1 MTTTYGPLSIWAVIV
16 AGGVATFAIRLS
28 FVHLFGGV
36 DEVPAWLERALVYV
50 PAAVLAALVAP
61 DFAPASA
68 TVSAAVAPDYLPELA
83 GGVAAV
89 LAAWYTEDV
98 LWTVA
103 AGMAGLHLARFL
115 L

>member
-1 MTTTYGPLSIWAVIV
+1 MATSYGPLSVWAVIV
-16 AGGVATFAIRLS
+16 TGGLATFAIRLS
-28 FVHLFGGV
+28 FIHLFGRV
-36 DEVPAWLERALVYV
+36 DTVPPWLERALVYV

-61 DFAPASA
+61 DFVPESVTLAGL
-68 TVSAAVAPDYLPELA
+68 VSPEIV

-89 LAAWYTEDV
+89 AAAWRTEDV

>member
-1 MTTTYGPLSIWAVIV
+1 MATSYGPLSVWTVIV
-16 AGGVATFAIRLS
+16 AGGLATFAIRLS
-28 FVHLFGGV
+28 FIHLFGRV
-36 DEVPAWLERALVYV
+36 DDVPPWLERVLVYV

-61 DFAPASA
+61 DFAPAAA
-68 TVSAAVAPDYLPELA
+68 TVEAVLSPELL
-83 GGVAAV
+83 GGAAAV
-89 LAAWYTEDV
+89 LAAWRTEDV

>member
-1 MTTTYGPLSIWAVIV
+1 MATSYGPLSIWAVIV

-28 FVHLFGGV
+28 FIYLFGRV
-36 DEVPAWLERALVYV
+36 DDVPAWLERALVYV

-61 DFAPASA
+61 DFAPASTTFGA
-68 TVSAAVAPDYLPELA
+68 VLSPEIVGGSAAVA
-83 GGVAAV
+83 
-89 LAAWYTEDV
+89 AAWRTEDV

-103 AGMAGLHLARFL
+103 AGMAGLHVARFL

>member
-1 MTTTYGPLSIWAVIV
+1 MATSYGPLSIWAVIV
-16 AGGVATFAIRLS
+16 AGGLATFAIRLS
-28 FVHLFGGV
+28 FIHLFGRV
-36 DEVPAWLERALVYV
+36 DEVPPWLERALVYV

-68 TVSAAVAPDYLPELA
+68 TVEAAITPELLGGAAAVA
-83 GGVAAV
+83 
-89 LAAWYTEDV
+89 AAWKTEDV

-103 AGMAGLHLARFL
+103 AGMVGLHVARFL

>member
-1 MTTTYGPLSIWAVIV
+1 MATSYGPLSIWAVIV
-16 AGGVATFAIRLS
+16 VGGVATFAIRVS
-28 FVHLFGGV
+28 FIHLFGRV
-36 DEVPAWLERALVYV
+36 DDVPAWLERALVYV

-68 TVSAAVAPDYLPELA
+68 TLGALFSPEIVGGSAAVA
-83 GGVAAV
+83 
-89 LAAWYTEDV
+89 AAWRTEDV
-98 LWTVA
+98 LWTVG

>member
-1 MTTTYGPLSIWAVIV
+1 MATSHGPLSIWAVIV
-16 AGGVATFAIRLS
+16 AGGLATFAIRLS
-28 FVHLFGGV
+28 FIHLFGRV
-36 DEVPAWLERALVYV
+36 DEVPSWLERALVYV

-68 TVSAAVAPDYLPELA
+68 TVEAALTPELLGGAAAVA
-83 GGVAAV
+83 
-89 LAAWYTEDV
+89 AAWRTEDV

-103 AGMAGLHLARFL
+103 AGMVGLHVARFL

>member
-1 MTTTYGPLSIWAVIV
+1 MATSYGPLSIWAVIV
-16 AGGVATFAIRLS
+16 AGGLATFAIRLS
-28 FVHLFGGV
+28 FIHLFGRV
-36 DEVPAWLERALVYV
+36 DEVPPWLERALVYV

-68 TVSAAVAPDYLPELA
+68 TVEAALTPELLGGAAAVA
-83 GGVAAV
+83 
-89 LAAWYTEDV
+89 AAWRTEDV

-103 AGMAGLHLARFL
+103 AGMIGLHVARFL

>member
-1 MTTTYGPLSIWAVIV
+1 MATSYGPLSVWAVIV

-28 FVHLFGGV
+28 FIHLFGRV
-36 DEVPAWLERALVYV
+36 DKVPPWLERALVYV

-61 DFAPASA
+61 DFAPESA
-68 TVSAAVAPDYLPELA
+68 TLAEVVSPEIV

-89 LAAWYTEDV
+89 AAAWRTEDV

>member
-1 MTTTYGPLSIWAVIV
+1 MATSYGPLSIWAVIV
-16 AGGVATFAIRLS
+16 AGGLATFAIRLS
-28 FVHLFGGV
+28 FIHLFGRV
-36 DEVPAWLERALVYV
+36 DEVPPWLERALVYV

-68 TVSAAVAPDYLPELA
+68 TVESALTPELL
-83 GGVAAV
+83 GGAAAIA
-89 LAAWYTEDV
+89 AAWRTEDV

-103 AGMAGLHLARFL
+103 AGMIGLHVARFL

>member
-1 MTTTYGPLSIWAVIV
+1 MATSYGPPSIWAVIV
-16 AGGVATFAIRLS
+16 AAGLATFAIRLS
-28 FVHLFGGV
+28 FIHLFGRV
-36 DEVPAWLERALVYV
+36 EEVPPWLERALVYV

-68 TVSAAVAPDYLPELA
+68 TVEAALTPELLGGAAAVA
-83 GGVAAV
+83 
-89 LAAWYTEDV
+89 AAWRTEDV

-103 AGMAGLHLARFL
+103 AGMIGLHVARFL

>member
-1 MTTTYGPLSIWAVIV
+1 MTTTHGPGVIWAAIV

-28 FVHLFGGV
+28 FIHLFGRV
-36 DEVPAWLERALVYV
+36 DEVPPALRRLLTYV

-68 TVSAAVAPDYLPELA
+68 TLSGLLTPEIL
-83 GGVAAV
+83 GGAAAV
-89 LAAWYTEDV
+89 LAAWRTEDV

>member
-1 MTTTYGPLSIWAVIV
+1 MTTSYGPLSIWAVIV
-16 AGGVATFAIRLS
+16 AGGLATFAIRLS
-28 FVHLFGGV
+28 FIHLFGRV
-36 DEVPAWLERALVYV
+36 DEVPPWLERALVYV

-68 TVSAAVAPDYLPELA
+68 TVEAALTPELL
-83 GGVAAV
+83 GGAAAIA
-89 LAAWYTEDV
+89 AAWRTEDV

-103 AGMAGLHLARFL
+103 AGMIGLHVARFL

>member
-1 MTTTYGPLSIWAVIV
+1 MTTSYGPLAVWTVVV

-28 FVHLFGGV
+28 FIHLFGRI
-36 DEVPAWLERALVYV
+36 DEVPPRLRRALVYV

-61 DFAPASA
+61 SFVPAGGD
-68 TVSAAVAPDYLPELA
+68 AAVAGVVTPEIV
-83 GGVAAV
+83 GGAAAVVAA
-89 LAAWYTEDV
+89 WRTDDV

-103 AGMAGLHLARFL
+103 AGMVGLHLARFL

>member
-16 AGGVATFAIRLS
+16 AGGLATFAIRLS
-28 FVHLFGGV
+28 FIHLFGRV
-36 DEVPAWLERALVYV
+36 DEVPPWLERALVYV

-61 DFAPASA
+61 SFAPASA
-68 TVSAAVAPDYLPELA
+68 TVSAVLTPELL
-83 GGVAAV
+83 GGLAAV

>member
-1 MTTTYGPLSIWAVIV
+1 MATSHGPLSIWAVIV
-16 AGGVATFAIRLS
+16 AGGLATFAIRLS
-28 FVHLFGGV
+28 FIHLFGRV
-36 DEVPAWLERALVYV
+36 DEVPPWLERALVYV

-68 TVSAAVAPDYLPELA
+68 TVEAALTPELLGGAAAVA
-83 GGVAAV
+83 
-89 LAAWYTEDV
+89 AAWRTEDV

-103 AGMAGLHLARFL
+103 AGMVGLHVARFL

>member
-1 MTTTYGPLSIWAVIV
+1 MATSYGPLSIWAVIV
-16 AGGVATFAIRLS
+16 AGGLATFAIRLS
-28 FVHLFGGV
+28 FIHLFGRV
-36 DEVPAWLERALVYV
+36 DEVPPWLERALVYV

-68 TVSAAVAPDYLPELA
+68 TVEAALTPELLGGAAAVA
-83 GGVAAV
+83 
-89 LAAWYTEDV
+89 AAWRTEDV

-103 AGMAGLHLARFL
+103 AGMVGLHVARFL

>member
-1 MTTTYGPLSIWAVIV
+1 MATSYGPLSIWAVIV
-16 AGGVATFAIRLS
+16 AGGLATFAIRLS
-28 FVHLFGGV
+28 FIHLFGRV
-36 DEVPAWLERALVYV
+36 DEVPPWLERALVYV

-68 TVSAAVAPDYLPELA
+68 TVEAALTPELL
-83 GGVAAV
+83 GGAAAIA
-89 LAAWYTEDV
+89 AAWRTEDV

>member
-28 FVHLFGGV
+28 FIHLFGRI
-36 DEVPAWLERALVYV
+36 DEVPPWIQRALVYV
-50 PAAVLAALVAP
+50 PAAVFAALVAP
-61 DFAPASA
+61 DFAPAAA
-68 TVSAAVAPDYLPELA
+68 TIEAVVRPEVV
-83 GGVAAV
+83 GGLAAV

-98 LWTVA
+98 LWTVG